1 MSRLQ
6 FFVILLNDLTT
17 KDYRQNLLLEVTLQ
31 LQQLPISDRLPLS
44 VCVRI
49 QLPKNCDTKTK
60 LGLKLWHLCMIIK
73 QIMLNLQSWLIS
85 AVVTKNPVTAS
96 TMMASSSLQQSA
108 RVSLLSRQGGE
119 VWRKVT
125 MVAKFRDHNNREL
138 KQRIGRRQRERQKSK
153 WFILAKQTLCTCITP
168 FCTFLSRRYTTATW
182 NFLISCARF
191 MEWVNTTVKIFLF
204 VFLT

>member
-1 MSRLQ
+1 MHISSSVFCDSPQWLNYERLEAE
-6 FFVILLNDLTT
+6 FV
-17 KDYRQNLLLEVTLQ
+17 
-31 LQQLPISDRLPLS
+31 
-44 VCVRI
+44 VRGHPATSTASYFRPAA
-49 QLPKNCDTKTK
+49 PKNCDTKTK

-85 AVVTKNPVTAS
+85 AVVTKNPATAS

-153 WFILAKQTLCTCITP
+153 WFISAKQTLCTCITP
-168 FCTFLSRRYTTATW
+168 FCTFLSRRCTTATW
-182 NFLISCARF
+182 NFLISCARSV
-191 MEWVNTTVKIFLF
+191 EWVNTTVKIFLF